1 MNGSSRPPTPV
12 LAIEI
17 MGYVGVAF
25 WLSMIV
31 QSALASDGSLGAVA
45 LVGITLGGAHV
56 VISSGARR
64 RSRTA
69 YLAMWFV
76 LVGDTLLALLVDARA
91 WALVVFT
98 IVLLLLT
105 RAPSAREW
113 WTARISSS

>member
-1 MNGSSRPPTPV
+1 MPILT
-12 LAIEI
+12 IEI

-45 LVGITLGGAHV
+45 LVGIVLGGAHI
-56 VISSGARR
+56 VISFGARR
-64 RSRTA
+64 RSRIA

-76 LVGDTLLALLVDARA
+76 LVGDTLLALFVDARA

-105 RAPSAREW
+105 RTRPAREW
-113 WTARISSS
+113 WAERISPS